1 VPTDGFVRTFAR
13 ASTPPAD
20 AVVVDDQLVRL
31 WAATEAR
38 DRRHRGDTTATGLA
52 ASYRVVTAGAS
63 AVVLERRE
71 QYDEHKLE
79 PGAISGREPP
89 ELLGGQPVPEP
100 ATWLLLGSGL
110 AVIAWRQR
118 RRSLA
123 ARTPSA

>member
-1 VPTDGFVRTFAR
+1 
-13 ASTPPAD
+13 
-20 AVVVDDQLVRL
+20 
-31 WAATEAR
+31 
-38 DRRHRGDTTATGLA
+38 
-52 ASYRVVTAGAS
+52 
-63 AVVLERRE
+63 VLERRE

-123 ARTPSA
+123 VRTPSV